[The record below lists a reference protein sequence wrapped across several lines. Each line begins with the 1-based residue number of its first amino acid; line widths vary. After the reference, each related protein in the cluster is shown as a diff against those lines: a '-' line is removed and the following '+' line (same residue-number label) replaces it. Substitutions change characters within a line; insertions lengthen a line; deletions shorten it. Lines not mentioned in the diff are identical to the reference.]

1 MRDYL
6 LIPSLLLITF
16 ALGLEILVVMGG
28 GDYKQISDGR
38 EKAFSAKNAIDRL
51 LAKCVYFLAD
61 HRPLL
66 CLFGLAGLALSIFNK

>member
-6 LIPSLLLITF
+6 LIPSLLMITF

-38 EKAFSAKNAIDRL
+38 EKALYAKNVIDRF
-51 LAKCVYFLAD
+51 LATCFYFLAD

-66 CLFGLAGLALSIFNK
+66 GLLGLVGLVLSICNK